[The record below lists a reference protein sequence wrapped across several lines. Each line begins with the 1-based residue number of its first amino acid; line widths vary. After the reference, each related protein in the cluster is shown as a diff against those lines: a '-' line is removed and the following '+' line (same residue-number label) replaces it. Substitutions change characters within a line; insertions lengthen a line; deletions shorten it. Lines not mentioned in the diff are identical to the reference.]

1 MDRKGLKTKLEFT
14 FGAIDLEVP
23 HMDFLM
29 SDPPAKKKVEIRI
42 IKKKR
47 RNSKKQS
54 SELF

>member
-14 FGAIDLEVP
+14 FGASDLEVS

-29 SDPPAKKKVEIRI
+29 GDPPAKKKAEIRI